1 MEQFKRF
8 EDINVELMGH
18 IGTPYETSVASA
30 RTCYSSKG
38 IIRPEDVS
46 KDERSAE
53 LRDRIASSTL
63 LAGHLTTR
71 QHAHFVFAITGVSR
85 QCLWSFLHSHPY
97 YNSEQVSQ
105 RYVRV
110 KRGSFVVPPLEGQAL
125 NLYSETVDAQMAAYE
140 KLIEV
145 LKVPLSKDYF
155 ERFKARAKQP
165 EKWDTSINK
174 RAYEVAR
181 YALPVGTTAYLYHT
195 VSALTL
201 LRYSKLMHF
210 FETADEQRILIQKM
224 LDAVKAIDPLF
235 EKELSDPL
243 PLEGT
248 LEYKLAQSFH
258 EKNEPSAAFA
268 EEFDKTLGGRF
279 SKLVHYAEKSEE
291 ALAGAFRVA
300 VGKSMSELSDDE
312 ALKLLLDPQNNP
324 ILADTLN
331 LTPLD
336 KLSQILHHVQ
346 FTFWKKIS
354 HTADSQDQ
362 RHRTVPASR
371 PLLFFHHFQKPDYLT
386 PYGITQSPEAEEIYH
401 GVMKQSF
408 DAVTALMNMGVKKEY
423 AYYLLP
429 NSLNI
434 RMVQSGDLS
443 ALQHKW
449 RLRSCYN
456 AQEEIFRATI
466 DEVEQVN
473 AVFPRIGQH
482 LKAPCYVRLRAGVK
496 PYCPEG
502 DRFCGIPVW
511 KKENIT
517 EYQRKSL

>member
-1 MEQFKRF
+1 MENFRTFQ
-8 EDINVELMGH
+8 DIEVKLVGH
-18 IGTPYETSVASA
+18 IPTPYETSVASA
-30 RTCYSSKG
+30 RTCYSGKG
-38 IIRPEDVS
+38 VIYPEDVS
-46 KDERSAE
+46 KDDRSIE

-71 QHAHFVFAITGVSR
+71 QHAHFVFALTGVSR
-85 QCLWSFLHSHPY
+85 QCLWSFLHSHPF

-110 KRGSFVVPPLEGQAL
+110 KRGSYVVPPLEGAAL
-125 NLYSETVDAQMAAYE
+125 KLYTETVDAQMEAYE
-140 KLIEV
+140 RLIEL
-145 LKVPLSKDYF
+145 LKIPLTKDYF
-155 ERFKARAKQP
+155 ERFKARGKQP
-165 EKWDTSINK
+165 EKWESSINK

-181 YALPVGTTAYLYHT
+181 YALGVGTTAYLYHT

-210 FETADEQRILIQKM
+210 FETATEQKILIEKM

-235 EKELSDPL
+235 GKELSDPL

-248 LEYKLAQSFH
+248 LEYRLAQSFQ
-258 EKNEPSAAFA
+258 NQSTGSQDFVD
-268 EEFDKTLGGRF
+268 EFDQTLGGRF
-279 SKLVHYAEKSEE
+279 SKLVHYADKSEE
-291 ALAGAFRVA
+291 VLAGALRVA
-300 VGKSMSELSDDE
+300 VGKSRRELSDDE
-312 ALKLLLDPQNNP
+312 ALKLLLDPASNP

-371 PLLFFHHFQKPDYLT
+371 PLLFFHPFSKPDYIT
-386 PYGITQSPEAEEIYH
+386 PYGITQSEEAENLYRRI
-401 GVMKQSF
+401 MDQSF
-408 DAVTALMNMGVKKEY
+408 QAVNRLMEMGVSKEF

-429 NSLNI
+429 NSVSI
-434 RMVQSGDLS
+434 RMVSSGDLG

-449 RLRSCYN
+449 KLRSCYN
-456 AQEEIFRATI
+456 SQEEIFRATI
-466 DEVEQVN
+466 DEIEQVCQ
-473 AVFPRIGQH
+473 VFPRIGQH

-511 KKENIT
+511 KQQDISS
-517 EYQRKSL
+517 YQRKSL